1 MFNFN
6 CTYDA
11 NSILLRVGVR
21 MDGFGKLVFLEGGE
35 NEMREIIE
43 HSVSAQTWPSLQI
56 LQFRLQLFILK

>member
-1 MFNFN
+1 
-6 CTYDA
+6 
-11 NSILLRVGVR
+11 